1 VTSTNANVNAQSLTG
16 SVAVTTAKAA
26 TALVAQSG
34 TTMTLGSFTV
44 SAGGANLT
52 SGTDFTSGTGTSYG
66 PMTISMTGIG
76 SLGTLTTTTGAINAT
91 STLKGMSFT
100 ALKAG
105 TGIILRAKA
114 NMGLGLNPTFALFG
128 TSLDAGT
135 GAVDAQTTTGNIQ
148 IGKLIAKT
156 NSTVKTSDGSLKISA
171 VTLPALVTL
180 TATTSGTRS
189 LPAGY

>member
-1 VTSTNANVNAQSLTG
+1 
-16 SVAVTTAKAA
+16 
-26 TALVAQSG
+26 
-34 TTMTLGSFTV
+34 
-44 SAGGANLT
+44 
-52 SGTDFTSGTGTSYG
+52 
-66 PMTISMTGIG
+66 MTGIG

-171 VTLPALVTL
+171 VTLPALVTI